1 MLGLALVRPLEDEW
15 RDVLDAVARRRGW
28 PTSHDVARLGSCVAA
43 LSEAYNDPTRAR
55 ATMGDAGA
63 GRLGFAFARDVPK
76 AAAAVREL
84 VAGGALRL
92 DSTLRVLDVGAG
104 LGAMTWGLL
113 RALEASGACGSIDA
127 TWTDTD
133 THALDVGRALVEG
146 LRGRGRIEIRLRTIA
161 ASLDEIPKGQFDV
174 VLLGNVLSELD
185 VGLDAHERVERH
197 AALLGSLL
205 DRRLDGRGSLV
216 VVEPALRERSRHLHR
231 VRDRVVSSGATIFAP
246 CLHMDPCPALA
257 RESEW
262 CHEDLPVDLPRWLV
276 PVARVAGLRR
286 QGLTFSYLVLRKD
299 GVRIVDSM
307 PERSGGARL
316 RVVSDA
322 IASKG
327 KLESFLCGKIGSGE
341 GLAAVRA
348 RVTRL
353 HRDESTK
360 NAEWK
365 RLRRGDLIVLHP
377 APDRERHRVG
387 PETSVSISSEDIESR

>member
-1 MLGLALVRPLEDEW
+1 
-15 RDVLDAVARRRGW
+15 
-28 PTSHDVARLGSCVAA
+28 
-43 LSEAYNDPTRAR
+43 
-55 ATMGDAGA
+55 
-63 GRLGFAFARDVPK
+63 
-76 AAAAVREL
+76 
-84 VAGGALRL
+84 
-92 DSTLRVLDVGAG
+92 
-104 LGAMTWGLL
+104 
-113 RALEASGACGSIDA
+113 
-127 TWTDTD
+127 
-133 THALDVGRALVEG
+133 
-146 LRGRGRIEIRLRTIA
+146 
-161 ASLDEIPKGQFDV
+161 
-174 VLLGNVLSELD
+174 
-185 VGLDAHERVERH
+185 
-197 AALLGSLL
+197 
-205 DRRLDGRGSLV
+205 
-216 VVEPALRERSRHLHR
+216 
-231 VRDRVVSSGATIFAP
+231 
-246 CLHMDPCPALA
+246 MDPCPALA